1 MKFQLKNCSKI
12 VEIFVSLDVMS
23 YSNVVVIFYKTKR
36 NIYIYDNLRCVRIP
50 RKDPDLGQTLSRFAL
65 LAPSWDHL
73 EN

>member
-1 MKFQLKNCSKI
+1 MRKSRCNELLQCCG
-12 VEIFVSLDVMS
+12 
-23 YSNVVVIFYKTKR
+23 YFYKTKR